1 MSNLH
6 TAHFEETQRET
17 QDERAAH
24 AERIAAYVRS
34 AFPLSRRARLAVCQY
49 TPKRDKAAL
58 ETTLQEGLHVY
69 RADVI
74 ARISESILKCPS
86 PTTDADMR
94 KLEYYIRE
102 FTASVEEALTPLEGS
117 NWAEL
122 GRAAHDIFT
131 DVEGY
136 YLETTVELEGLD
148 DDERDAL
155 ILSKFGDAYEKF
167 LDACDEWTT
176 LTVTQVQLDAA
187 KEKLIR
193 QIDMIYFLK

>member
-34 AFPLSRRARLAVCQY
+34 VFPLSRRARLAVCQY

-117 NWAEL
+117 RLGGAGACSARYLHGRGGLLPGDDRRVGRL
-122 GRAAHDIFT
+122 GRRRTRRPHPVKIWRR
-131 DVEGY
+131 
-136 YLETTVELEGLD
+136 LRKIPRRL
-148 DDERDAL
+148 R
-155 ILSKFGDAYEKF
+155 
-167 LDACDEWTT
+167 
-176 LTVTQVQLDAA
+176 
-187 KEKLIR
+187 
-193 QIDMIYFLK
+193 